1 LATTANTSGTL
12 NTSGAT
18 PATGTIQAGRAE
30 NGVSRQTA
38 SGRKPAIR
46 IALANLD
53 PFSSTILR
61 ECCKPLGIE
70 TTAVRGEHAVRFRE
84 EKFEACAL
92 ELNSEAVSILEAI
105 RRSPLN
111 RTMVIF
117 GFCQD
122 SQQIRQF
129 SRYGV
134 NLLLDLPAERVSLIR
149 GIRSTYPLLAHE
161 FRRYLR
167 IPVLVEITLHSG
179 GRRLVAVTE
188 EISAGGMSIRAMD
201 GLAVSA
207 LTTVDFTLPNSKR
220 ISTSAAVCWTNKD
233 EKKIGL
239 RFDPAD
245 VRRLQVREW
254 IDEYLDAV

>member
-1 LATTANTSGTL
+1 MATTANTSGTL
-12 NTSGAT
+12 NTTRAT
-18 PATGTIQAGRAE
+18 PTIPTIQARRAKK
-30 NGVSRQTA
+30 GLSQQTA
-38 SGRKPAIR
+38 SARKPAIR

-53 PFSSTILR
+53 PFSSTVLR

-70 TTAVRGEHAVRFRE
+70 TSTVRGEHAVRFRE

-92 ELNSEAVSILEAI
+92 ELNSEAASILGVI
-105 RRSPLN
+105 RSSPLN
-111 RTMVIF
+111 RTIVIF
-117 GFCQD
+117 GFCQG
-122 SQQIRQF
+122 SHQIRQF

-161 FRRYLR
+161 FRRYVR
-167 IPVLVEITLHSG
+167 IPVLVDITLHTG

-188 EISAGGMSIRAMD
+188 EVSAGGMSITAMD
-201 GLAVSA
+201 PLAVSA
-207 LTTVDFTLPNSKR
+207 LTTIEFTLPNSKR

-254 IDEYLDAV
+254 IDEYLDTV